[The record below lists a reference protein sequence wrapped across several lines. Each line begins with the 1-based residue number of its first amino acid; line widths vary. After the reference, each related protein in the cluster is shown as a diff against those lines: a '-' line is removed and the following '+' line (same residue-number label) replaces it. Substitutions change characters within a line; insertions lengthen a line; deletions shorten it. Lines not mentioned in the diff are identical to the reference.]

1 MRYFGYSTGAIAK
14 NDVNAAMDCL
24 RDTMA
29 TAIEVSALRLH
40 ELEDALDFVVNRD
53 SKRFSYVS
61 FHAPSR
67 FTAEEEDMVLRSLA
81 VVAERKWP
89 IVAHPDMIHTPAR
102 WRAFGSLLLI
112 ENMDQRKPIGRTA
125 DELDPVFAALPE
137 AGLCFDLGHAKQVDP
152 SMTEAYRIL
161 HRHGRRL
168 KQIHLSDV
176 DNDSRHHPLNIPALN
191 DFFRVA
197 PFVNR
202 GSAVILEA
210 VVPRAEVNTQL
221 LMAQFFFAAADAHRW
236 IKLQSKPNATHREWF
251 ANTSQILVNGT
262 DANQARIMQAYAEGF
277 EIFRNADSELLDESL
292 RYDLNIADIAEVWRR
307 GSVVGSWLLDLS
319 AMALAEDP
327 ELKHFSGYVY
337 DSGEGRWTIQAAIE
351 EAVPAEVLSAALYT
365 RFRSRQN
372 SPFGEKLLSAMR
384 NKFGGHIEQKPV
396 ESAVGASKP
405 SR

>member
-24 RDTMA
+24 RDTVA

-40 ELEDALDFVVNRD
+40 ELKDALDFVVNRD

-81 VVAERKWP
+81 VVAERNWP

-125 DELDPVFAALPE
+125 DELDPVFAVLPE

-176 DNDSRHHPLNIPALN
+176 DNDSKHHPLNIPALN

-202 GSAVILEA
+202 GAAVILEA
-210 VVPRAEVNTQL
+210 VVPPAEVNAQL

-236 IKLQSKPNATHREWF
+236 IKLQSKANEGHREWF

-262 DANQARIMQAYAEGF
+262 PLRVKSQEFALTRLLGTLQGQGQKQMDRNLWRYFKQGFLEQAGITDSQITDRNWTVEYAEPPSAG
-277 EIFRNADSELLDESL
+277 RL
-292 RYDLNIADIAEVWRR
+292 EVFPQ
-307 GSVVGSWLLDLS
+307 
-319 AMALAEDP
+319 E
-327 ELKHFSGYVY
+327 F
-337 DSGEGRWTIQAAIE
+337 
-351 EAVPAEVLSAALYT
+351 
-365 RFRSRQN
+365 
-372 SPFGEKLLSAMR
+372 
-384 NKFGGHIEQKPV
+384 
-396 ESAVGASKP
+396 
-405 SR
+405 